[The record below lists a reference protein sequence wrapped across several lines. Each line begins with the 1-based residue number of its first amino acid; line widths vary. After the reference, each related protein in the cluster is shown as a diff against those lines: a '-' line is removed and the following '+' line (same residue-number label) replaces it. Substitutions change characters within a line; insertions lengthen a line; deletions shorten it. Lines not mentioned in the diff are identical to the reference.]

1 VDKKEVAEM
10 VSKYNLMAVPVVDEE
25 NQMLGIITV
34 DDIVDILLP
43 TPLRRRR

>member
-1 VDKKEVAEM
+1 M

-25 NQMLGIITV
+25 DQMLGIITV

-43 TPLRRRR
+43 TP